1 MSPSQA
7 STDDFPRLTGSRN
20 FDVWKTRVTTSL
32 DGKHLLGF
40 VTRKDYNGV
49 SEDEEDEDSSGSSE
63 MSDVEASPKPAT
75 ADGYDSQ
82 AVDYEPSS
90 DDDDPA
96 SEEGAKSGPA
106 TKPPSPIRPF
116 TQRKSRRRVE
126 NEKPVPPSSRRL
138 RRMDSQTKAFLMKTM
153 DDTHLRLVKSLT
165 SAYDIFQPICK
176 KYEGAAF
183 HGDPYFIQHFLME
196 TKYEE
201 GSVVNEFFLVLEDAM
216 MAASKATES
225 VLTNGQKSLYLFHSM
240 PASWKDDL
248 RIWKGNRKYIPYDEL
263 KMSIEDKVRKMEAQT
278 HYSLA
283 KGTPE
288 SRHIK
293 DERALVAPSH
303 STPRSVSNDEVC
315 CYCQKPRHTIRQCHG
330 LQKDLRDGTVKTG
343 TVLPANFE
351 FRGGYFHRSHPY
363 EQRGNNSG
371 RGRGSWHKGGKGR
384 NNGGRGGNH
393 RGNNDKGRQQSRR
406 DEGGYDQS
414 RCEEAPIAVA
424 TVIKPTP
431 SAISLT
437 AQATSTFDS
446 SWTVD
451 SGCTSHVTQHAE
463 WFISKTPATGNITV
477 GGKSEIP
484 IEGTGD
490 VILQVTDSKGG
501 KRQLTL
507 RDVLYAPQLHYNLL
521 SVAAAV
527 ENDFRFTF
535 QRTACTVQ
543 TDQRFNVKAKKSA
556 TAKLYQFTAL
566 PVQQQE
572 AHLATSGK
580 PTAIMLLHK
589 RLGHPN
595 IRVLQTLTKDQA
607 LQGLENSTVV
617 SKDNFLCSACT
628 YAKSHRTPFPS
639 NRQVERA
646 GLPLQKVHSDIC
658 GPLPV
663 PSLSGCRYVV
673 DFIDDFTR

>member
-32 DGKHLLGF
+32 DGKHRLGF
-40 VTRKDYNGV
+40 VTQKDYNGV
-49 SEDEEDEDSSGSSE
+49 SKDDEEEDSSGSSE

-75 ADGYDSQ
+75 AAGYDSQ

-116 TQRKSRRRVE
+116 MQRKSRRRVE
-126 NEKPVPPSSRRL
+126 NEKP
-138 RRMDSQTKAFLMKTM
+138 TM
-153 DDTHLRLVKSLT
+153 DDTHIRLVKNLT
-165 SAYDIFQPICK
+165 SAYDFFQAICK

-201 GSVVNEFFLVLEDAM
+201 GSDVNEFFLVLEDAM
-216 MAASKATES
+216 RAASKATES
-225 VLTNGQKSLYLFHSM
+225 VLTDGQKSLYLFHSM

-278 HYSLA
+278 RYSLA

-288 SRHIK
+288 SRHTK

-303 STPRSVSNDEVC
+303 STPRSVSNDE
-315 CYCQKPRHTIRQCHG
+315 
-330 LQKDLRDGTVKTG
+330 KDLRDGTVKAG

-351 FRGGYFHRSHPY
+351 FRGGNSHRSHAY

-371 RGRGSWHKGGKGR
+371 RGRGSWHKGGRGR

-414 RCEEAPIAVA
+414 RREEARIAVT
-424 TVIKPTP
+424 TVIKPAP

-437 AQATSTFDS
+437 VKKTSTVDS

-451 SGCTSHVTQHAE
+451 SGCTSHVTQHVE

-521 SVAAAV
+521 LVAAAV
-527 ENDFRFTF
+527 EHDFRFTF

-543 TDQRFNVKAKKSA
+543 TDQRFNIKAKKSA
-556 TAKLYQFTAL
+556 TAKMYQFTAL

-572 AHLATSGK
+572 AHLATSG
-580 PTAIMLLHK
+580 T
-589 RLGHPN
+589 
-595 IRVLQTLTKDQA
+595 D
-607 LQGLENSTVV
+607 
-617 SKDNFLCSACT
+617 
-628 YAKSHRTPFPS
+628 
-639 NRQVERA
+639 
-646 GLPLQKVHSDIC
+646 
-658 GPLPV
+658 
-663 PSLSGCRYVV
+663 
-673 DFIDDFTR
+673 

>member
-1 MSPSQA
+1 
-7 STDDFPRLTGSRN
+7 
-20 FDVWKTRVTTSL
+20 
-32 DGKHLLGF
+32 
-40 VTRKDYNGV
+40 
-49 SEDEEDEDSSGSSE
+49 

-75 ADGYDSQ
+75 AAGYDSQ

-126 NEKPVPPSSRRL
+126 NEKPVSPSSRRL
-138 RRMDSQTKAFLMKTM
+138 RRMEAQTKAFLMNTM
-153 DDTHLRLVKSLT
+153 DDTHIRLVKNLT
-165 SAYDIFQPICK
+165 SAYDIFQAICK
-176 KYEGAAF
+176 KNEGAAF

-201 GSVVNEFFLVLEDAM
+201 GRDVNEFFLVLEDAM
-216 MAASKATES
+216 RAASKATES
-225 VLTNGQKSLYLFHSM
+225 VLTDGQKLLYLFHSM
-240 PASWKDDL
+240 PASWKDDI

-278 HYSLA
+278 RYSLA

-288 SRHIK
+288 SRHTK
-293 DERALVAPSH
+293 DERAL
-303 STPRSVSNDEVC
+303 
-315 CYCQKPRHTIRQCHG
+315 
-330 LQKDLRDGTVKTG
+330 KDLRDGTVKVG
-343 TVLPANFE
+343 TVLPANVE
-351 FRGGYFHRSHPY
+351 FRGGNSHRSHPY

-371 RGRGSWHKGGKGR
+371 RGRGSWYKGGRGR

-393 RGNNDKGRQQSRR
+393 RGNNDMGRQQSRR
-406 DEGGYDQS
+406 DERGYDQS
-414 RCEEAPIAVA
+414 RREEARIAVA
-424 TVIKPTP
+424 TVIKPAP

-484 IEGTGD
+484 IEGSGD

-501 KRQLTL
+501 KRLLTL

-527 ENDFRFTF
+527 EHDIRFTF

-543 TDQRFNVKAKKSA
+543 TDQGFNVKAKKSP

-566 PVQQQE
+566 PVQQHE
-572 AHLATSGK
+572 AHLVTSG
-580 PTAIMLLHK
+580 T
-589 RLGHPN
+589 
-595 IRVLQTLTKDQA
+595 D
-607 LQGLENSTVV
+607 
-617 SKDNFLCSACT
+617 
-628 YAKSHRTPFPS
+628 
-639 NRQVERA
+639 
-646 GLPLQKVHSDIC
+646 
-658 GPLPV
+658 
-663 PSLSGCRYVV
+663 
-673 DFIDDFTR
+673 

>member
-1 MSPSQA
+1 M
-7 STDDFPRLTGSRN
+7 R
-20 FDVWKTRVTTSL
+20 
-32 DGKHLLGF
+32 
-40 VTRKDYNGV
+40 
-49 SEDEEDEDSSGSSE
+49 
-63 MSDVEASPKPAT
+63 
-75 ADGYDSQ
+75 
-82 AVDYEPSS
+82 
-90 DDDDPA
+90 
-96 SEEGAKSGPA
+96 
-106 TKPPSPIRPF
+106 
-116 TQRKSRRRVE
+116 
-126 NEKPVPPSSRRL
+126 
-138 RRMDSQTKAFLMKTM
+138 
-153 DDTHLRLVKSLT
+153 
-165 SAYDIFQPICK
+165 
-176 KYEGAAF
+176 AA
-183 HGDPYFIQHFLME
+183 P
-196 TKYEE
+196 
-201 GSVVNEFFLVLEDAM
+201 
-216 MAASKATES
+216 KATES
-225 VLTNGQKSLYLFHSM
+225 VLTDGQKLLYLFHSM

-315 CYCQKPRHTIRQCHG
+315 CYCQKPRHTIRQCRG

-351 FRGGYFHRSHPY
+351 FRGGNSHRSHPY
-363 EQRGNNSG
+363 EQRDNNPG
-371 RGRGSWHKGGKGR
+371 RGRGSWHKGGRGR
-384 NNGGRGGNH
+384 NNRGLGGNH

-414 RCEEAPIAVA
+414 RREEARIAVA
-424 TVIKPTP
+424 TVIKPAP

-463 WFISKTPATGNITV
+463 WFISKTPATGNITF

-527 ENDFRFTF
+527 EHDFRFTF

-543 TDQRFNVKAKKSA
+543 TGQRFNVKAKKSA

-572 AHLATSGK
+572 AHLATSD
-580 PTAIMLLHK
+580 T
-589 RLGHPN
+589 
-595 IRVLQTLTKDQA
+595 D
-607 LQGLENSTVV
+607 
-617 SKDNFLCSACT
+617 
-628 YAKSHRTPFPS
+628 
-639 NRQVERA
+639 
-646 GLPLQKVHSDIC
+646 
-658 GPLPV
+658 
-663 PSLSGCRYVV
+663 
-673 DFIDDFTR
+673 